1 MEQREIKLK
10 QQSDKEMQEK
20 RQRAEEAMKR
30 RIQEMRARAERQS
43 NIEKM
48 HRDERNTNA
57 ADRSDAKYIK
67 QYQS

>member
-30 RIQEMRARAERQS
+30 RI
-43 NIEKM
+43 
-48 HRDERNTNA
+48 
-57 ADRSDAKYIK
+57 
-67 QYQS
+67 